1 MFYEHL
7 DQSLLFVFF
16 VITAIFYLVNR
27 VYQDKK
33 EKEYHNDDRWRM
45 SKLKA
50 KSVSIDYVNLV
61 MVGLGLLFIG
71 LPITF
76 GISLQI
82 SVERLAAVTFNLLM
96 LRSMIE
102 YFALRY
108 FDKRM

>member
-7 DQSLLFVFF
+7 AQSLLLIFF
-16 VITAIFYLVNR
+16 VIAAIFHLVNR

-33 EKEYHNDDRWRM
+33 EKEYRNDERWIM
-45 SKLKA
+45 IKLKA

-61 MVGLGLLFIG
+61 MVGLGILFIG

-108 FDKRM
+108 FDKHM